1 MKNMARHIVTGTLT
15 LLVLWAASC
24 SHDTEVF
31 GTSDKEPILSIGLR
45 LPARS
50 PEPGE
55 GYEAG
60 ETYENYIDIENNN
73 YRIYFSPPTISSS
86 PVLSRT
92 VSWRPKEA
100 ITGITVCLARPLPLW
115 PITRVSRWSCLPTGR
130 NTATIR

>member
-60 ETYENYIDIENNN
+60 ETYENRERTGLATANALIDVFEG
-73 YRIYFSPPTISSS
+73 REPPN
-86 PVLSRT
+86 R
-92 VSWRPKEA
+92 RA
-100 ITGITVCLARPLPLW
+100 
-115 PITRVSRWSCLPTGR
+115 
-130 NTATIR
+130 

>member
-73 YRIYFSPPTISSS
+73 YRIYFFTSDNKLI
-86 PVLSRT
+86 
-92 VSWRPKEA
+92 
-100 ITGITVCLARPLPLW
+100 ARFEPDGFVE
-115 PITRVSRWSCLPTGR
+115 T
-130 NTATIR
+130 

>member
-50 PEPGE
+50 PEPG
-55 GYEAG
+55 
-60 ETYENYIDIENNN
+60 
-73 YRIYFSPPTISSS
+73 
-86 PVLSRT
+86 
-92 VSWRPKEA
+92 
-100 ITGITVCLARPLPLW
+100 
-115 PITRVSRWSCLPTGR
+115 
-130 NTATIR
+130 